1 MAGSTLSTF
10 DAILKTQY
18 LGPIREQLN
27 SSSVLYS
34 RLEKNEDSVVGK
46 NFTIP
51 LHYGRNE
58 GVGARA
64 EGGALPDA
72 GSQTYKECIVPMK
85 YQYGRIQI
93 TGPTIKAARSN
104 EGAFLRAV
112 DSEMRG
118 LERDMKSSMNRQA
131 FGDGTGSL
139 TVCGT
144 TSASTTVVVASTAK
158 LRVGMP
164 IDVLVTSTGATSTG
178 AAGRTVLSIT
188 DATHFVISGA
198 AITTDNTFSVYTAG
212 SRGIEMMGLAGIV
225 SDTSTLQG
233 LDVATYP
240 WWKATVL
247 ANGGTKRPIADTLL
261 QTAIDT
267 LEANSSGMCTAMY
280 TSFGVRRAYQALLT
294 NTKQLVNKQNLQGGY
309 EAISYL
315 GGSHGMIPIIAEKD
329 ATANSIFIVDEDELA
344 IHRLADFDWMQEDG
358 SILSRVSGVDAYE
371 AVLYV
376 YQEIGT
382 SMRNAQVLLSDI
394 TEASSQFNRGR
405 LHNRPHSMKVD
416 A

>member
-1 MAGSTLSTF
+1 MGSTLSTF

-64 EGGALPDA
+64 EGGTLPTA
-72 GSQTYKECIVPMK
+72 GNQAYKECIVPMR

-131 FGDGTGSL
+131 FGDGTGAL
-139 TVCGT
+139 AVCA
-144 TSASTTVVVASTAK
+144 SASSATAITVDSTAK

-164 IDVLVTSTGATSTG
+164 VDILVTATGATT
-178 AAGRTVLSIT
+178 AGVVGDTVASIT
-188 DATHFVISGA
+188 SSTVFTLTTGVATYGSIG
-198 AITTDNTFSVYTAG
+198 NTYSVYVAG
-212 SRGIEMMGLAGIV
+212 SRAKEMMGLAGIV
-225 SDTSTLQG
+225 SATSTLQS
-233 LDVATYP
+233 LDVASYP

-247 ANGGTKRPIADTLL
+247 ANSGTNRAISDTLL

-294 NTKQLVNKQNLQGGY
+294 ATKQLVNTQKLQGGY

-329 ATANSIFIVDEDELA
+329 APANKIFIVDEDELA
-344 IHRLADFDWMQEDG
+344 IYRLADFDWMQEDG

-376 YQEIGT
+376 YQELGT
-382 SMRNAQVLLSDI
+382 SMRNAHVLLSDI
-394 TEASSQFNRGR
+394 TEA
-405 LHNRPHSMKVD
+405 
-416 A
+416 

>member
-1 MAGSTLSTF
+1 MGSTLSTF

-64 EGGALPDA
+64 EGGTLPAA
-72 GSQTYKECIVPMK
+72 GNQAYKECIVPMR

-131 FGDGTGSL
+131 FGDGTGL
-139 TVCGT
+139 LATVAASGSGT
-144 TSASTTVVVASTAK
+144 STVVVDSTAK

-164 IDVLVTSTGATSTG
+164 IDIIVKTTG
-178 AAGRTVLSIT
+178 AATAGLAGTTVASIT
-188 DATHFVISGA
+188 DATTFTISGTLA
-198 AITTDNTFSVYTAG
+198 GSPAGTYGVYIAG
-212 SRGIEMMGLAGIV
+212 SRNNEMMGLSGIV
-225 SDTSTLQG
+225 SATATLQS
-233 LDVATYP
+233 LDVANYP

-247 ANGGTKRPIADTLL
+247 ANGGTNRAISDTLL

-267 LEANSSGMCTAMY
+267 LESNSSGMCTAMY

-294 NTKQLVNKQNLQGGY
+294 ATKQLVNTQKLQGGY
-309 EAISYL
+309 EAINYL
-315 GGSHGMIPIIAEKD
+315 GGSHGVIPMIADKD
-329 ATANSIFIVDEDELA
+329 APANKIFVVDEDELA
-344 IHRLADFDWMQEDG
+344 IYRLADFDWMQEDG

-376 YQEIGT
+376 YQELGT
-382 SMRNAQVLLSDI
+382 SMRNAHVLLSDI
-394 TEASSQFNRGR
+394 TEA
-405 LHNRPHSMKVD
+405 
-416 A
+416 

>member
-1 MAGSTLSTF
+1 MGSTLSTF

-64 EGGALPDA
+64 EGGTLPAA
-72 GSQTYKECIVPMK
+72 GSQAYKECIVPMR

-131 FGDGTGSL
+131 FGDGTGAIA
-139 TVCGT
+139 VCGT

-158 LRVGMP
+158 LRIGMP

-178 AAGRTVLSIT
+178 AAGRTVSSIT

-225 SDTSTLQG
+225 SATSTLQG

-247 ANGGTKRPIADTLL
+247 ANGGTNRPISDTLL

-280 TSFGVRRAYQALLT
+280 TSFGVRRAYQSLLT
-294 NTKQLVNKQNLQGGY
+294 NSKQLVNTQKLQGGY

-329 ATANSIFIVDEDELA
+329 AAANSVFIVDEDELA

-376 YQEIGT
+376 YQELGT
-382 SMRNAQVLLSDI
+382 SMRNAHVLLSDI
-394 TEASSQFNRGR
+394 TEA
-405 LHNRPHSMKVD
+405 
-416 A
+416 

>member
-1 MAGSTLSTF
+1 MGSTLSTF

-64 EGGALPDA
+64 EGGTLPAA
-72 GSQTYKECIVPMK
+72 GSQAYKECIVPMR

-131 FGDGTGSL
+131 FGDGTGAIA
-139 TVCGT
+139 VCGT

-158 LRVGMP
+158 LRIGMP

-178 AAGRTVLSIT
+178 AAGRTVSSIT

-225 SDTSTLQG
+225 SATSTLQG

-247 ANGGTKRPIADTLL
+247 ANGGTNRPISDTLL

-280 TSFGVRRAYQALLT
+280 TSFGVRRAYQSLLT
-294 NTKQLVNKQNLQGGY
+294 NSKQLVNTQKLQGGY

-329 ATANSIFIVDEDELA
+329 ADANKIFIVDEDELA

-376 YQEIGT
+376 YQELGT
-382 SMRNAQVLLSDI
+382 SMRNAHVLLSDI
-394 TEASSQFNRGR
+394 TEA
-405 LHNRPHSMKVD
+405 
-416 A
+416 

>member
-1 MAGSTLSTF
+1 MGSTLSTF

-64 EGGALPDA
+64 EGGTLPAA
-72 GSQTYKECIVPMK
+72 GNQAYKECIVPMR

-131 FGDGTGSL
+131 FGDGTGAIA
-139 TVCGT
+139 VCA
-144 TSASTTVVVASTAK
+144 SASSATAITVDSTAK

-164 IDVLVTSTGATSTG
+164 VDILVTATGATT
-178 AAGRTVLSIT
+178 AGVVGDTVASIT
-188 DATHFVISGA
+188 SSTAFTLTTGVATYGSIG
-198 AITTDNTFSVYTAG
+198 NTYSVYVAG
-212 SRGIEMMGLAGIV
+212 SRAKEMMGLSGIV
-225 SDTSTLQG
+225 SATSTLQG
-233 LDVATYP
+233 LDVAAYP

-247 ANGGTKRPIADTLL
+247 ANGGTNRAISDTLL

-294 NTKQLVNKQNLQGGY
+294 ATKQLVNTQKLQGGY
-309 EAISYL
+309 EAINYL
-315 GGSHGMIPIIAEKD
+315 GGSHGVIPMIADKD
-329 ATANSIFIVDEDELA
+329 APANKIFIVDEDELA
-344 IHRLADFDWMQEDG
+344 IYRLADFDWMQEDG
-358 SILSRVSGVDAYE
+358 SVLSRVSGVDAYE

-376 YQEIGT
+376 YQELGT
-382 SMRNAQVLLSDI
+382 SMRNAHVLLSDI
-394 TEASSQFNRGR
+394 TEA
-405 LHNRPHSMKVD
+405 
-416 A
+416 

>member
-1 MAGSTLSTF
+1 MGSTLSTF

-64 EGGALPDA
+64 EGGTLPTA
-72 GSQTYKECIVPMK
+72 GNQAYKECIVPMR

-131 FGDGTGSL
+131 FGDGTGL
-139 TVCGT
+139 LATVAASGSGT
-144 TSASTTVVVASTAK
+144 STVVVDSTAK

-164 IDVLVTSTGATSTG
+164 IDIIVKTTG
-178 AAGRTVLSIT
+178 AATAGLAGTAVASIT
-188 DATHFVISGA
+188 DATTFTITGTLAGSPA
-198 AITTDNTFSVYTAG
+198 ATYGVYIAG
-212 SRGIEMMGLAGIV
+212 SRNNEMMGLSGIV
-225 SDTSTLQG
+225 SNTATLQS
-233 LDVATYP
+233 LDVANYP

-247 ANGGTKRPIADTLL
+247 ANSGTNRAISDTLL

-294 NTKQLVNKQNLQGGY
+294 ATKQLVNTQKLQGGY
-309 EAISYL
+309 EAINYL
-315 GGSHGMIPIIAEKD
+315 GGSHGVIPMIAEKD
-329 ATANSIFIVDEDELA
+329 ASANKIFVVDEDELA
-344 IHRLADFDWMQEDG
+344 IYRLADFDWMQEDG
-358 SILSRVSGVDAYE
+358 SVLSRVSGVDAYE

-376 YQEIGT
+376 YQELGT
-382 SMRNAQVLLSDI
+382 SMRNAHVLLSDI
-394 TEASSQFNRGR
+394 TEAY
-405 LHNRPHSMKVD
+405 

>member
-1 MAGSTLSTF
+1 MGSTLSTF

-64 EGGALPDA
+64 EGGTLPAA
-72 GSQTYKECIVPMK
+72 GNQAYKECIVPMR

-131 FGDGTGSL
+131 FGDGTGL
-139 TVCGT
+139 LATVAASGSGT
-144 TSASTTVVVASTAK
+144 STVVVDSTAK

-164 IDVLVTSTGATSTG
+164 IDIIVKTTG
-178 AAGRTVLSIT
+178 AATAGLAGTTVASIT
-188 DATHFVISGA
+188 DATTFTISGTLAGSPA
-198 AITTDNTFSVYTAG
+198 ATYGVYIAG
-212 SRGIEMMGLAGIV
+212 SRNNEMMGLSGIV
-225 SDTSTLQG
+225 SATETLQS
-233 LDVATYP
+233 LDVASYP
-240 WWKATVL
+240 WWKATVQ
-247 ANGGTKRPIADTLL
+247 ANSGTNRAISDTLL

-294 NTKQLVNKQNLQGGY
+294 NSKQLVNTQKLQGGY

-315 GGSHGMIPIIAEKD
+315 GGSHGVIPIIAEKD
-329 ATANSIFIVDEDELA
+329 APANKIFVVDEDELA
-344 IHRLADFDWMQEDG
+344 IFRLADFDWMQEDG

-376 YQEIGT
+376 YQELGT
-382 SMRNAQVLLSDI
+382 SMRNAHVLLSDI
-394 TEASSQFNRGR
+394 TEA
-405 LHNRPHSMKVD
+405 
-416 A
+416 

>member
-1 MAGSTLSTF
+1 MGSTLSTF

-64 EGGALPDA
+64 EGGTLPTA
-72 GSQTYKECIVPMK
+72 GNQAYKECIVPMR

-131 FGDGTGSL
+131 FGDGTGL
-139 TVCGT
+139 LATVAASGSGT
-144 TSASTTVVVASTAK
+144 STVVVDSTAK

-164 IDVLVTSTGATSTG
+164 IDIIVKTTG
-178 AAGRTVLSIT
+178 AATAGLAGTAVASIT
-188 DATHFVISGA
+188 DATTFTITGTLAGSPA
-198 AITTDNTFSVYTAG
+198 ATYGVYIAG
-212 SRGIEMMGLAGIV
+212 SRNNEMMGLSGIV
-225 SDTSTLQG
+225 SNTATLQS
-233 LDVATYP
+233 LDVANYP

-247 ANGGTKRPIADTLL
+247 ANGGTNRAISDTLL

-294 NTKQLVNKQNLQGGY
+294 ATKQLVNTQKLQGGY
-309 EAISYL
+309 EAINYL
-315 GGSHGMIPIIAEKD
+315 GGSHGVIPMIADKD
-329 ATANSIFIVDEDELA
+329 APANKIFIVDEDELA
-344 IHRLADFDWMQEDG
+344 IYRLADFDWMQEDG

-376 YQEIGT
+376 YQELGT
-382 SMRNAQVLLSDI
+382 SMRNAHVLLSDI
-394 TEASSQFNRGR
+394 TEA
-405 LHNRPHSMKVD
+405 
-416 A
+416 

>member
-1 MAGSTLSTF
+1 MGSTLSTF

-64 EGGALPDA
+64 EGGTLPTA
-72 GSQTYKECIVPMK
+72 GNQAYKECIVPMR

-131 FGDGTGSL
+131 FGDGTGAL

-158 LRVGMP
+158 LRIGMP

-188 DATHFVISGA
+188 DATHFVISGT
-198 AITTDNTFSVYTAG
+198 AITTDNTFSVYIAG
-212 SRGIEMMGLAGIV
+212 SRNNEMMGLAASFLMLPRCRGL
-225 SDTSTLQG
+225 TL
-233 LDVATYP
+233 P
-240 WWKATVL
+240 HIR
-247 ANGGTKRPIADTLL
+247 GGKQPYR
-261 QTAIDT
+261 QTAARTAQSPTRCSRRRLIP
-267 LEANSSGMCTAMY
+267 LKPIRAACVRQCTRP
-280 TSFGVRRAYQALLT
+280 SVCGVRIR
-294 NTKQLVNKQNLQGGY
+294 
-309 EAISYL
+309 
-315 GGSHGMIPIIAEKD
+315 
-329 ATANSIFIVDEDELA
+329 
-344 IHRLADFDWMQEDG
+344 
-358 SILSRVSGVDAYE
+358 
-371 AVLYV
+371 
-376 YQEIGT
+376 
-382 SMRNAQVLLSDI
+382 
-394 TEASSQFNRGR
+394 
-405 LHNRPHSMKVD
+405 HS
-416 A
+416 

>member
-1 MAGSTLSTF
+1 MGSTLSTF

-64 EGGALPDA
+64 EGGTLPAA
-72 GSQTYKECIVPMK
+72 GSQAYKECIVPMR

-131 FGDGTGSL
+131 FGDGTGL
-139 TVCGT
+139 LATVAASGSGT
-144 TSASTTVVVASTAK
+144 STVVVDSTAK

-164 IDVLVTSTGATSTG
+164 IDIIVKTTG
-178 AAGRTVLSIT
+178 AATADLASTTVASIT
-188 DATHFVISGA
+188 DATTFTISGTLA
-198 AITTDNTFSVYTAG
+198 GSPAGTYGVYIAG
-212 SRGIEMMGLAGIV
+212 SRNNEMMGLSGIV
-225 SDTSTLQG
+225 SATETLQS
-233 LDVATYP
+233 LDVASYP

-247 ANGGTKRPIADTLL
+247 ANSGTNRAISDTLL

-267 LEANSSGMCTAMY
+267 LESNSSGMCTAMY

-294 NTKQLVNKQNLQGGY
+294 ATKQLVNTQKLQGGY
-309 EAISYL
+309 EAINYL
-315 GGSHGMIPIIAEKD
+315 GGSHGVIPMIADKD
-329 ATANSIFIVDEDELA
+329 APANKIFIVDEDELA
-344 IHRLADFDWMQEDG
+344 IYRLADFDWMQEDG
-358 SILSRVSGVDAYE
+358 SVLSRVSGVDAYE

-376 YQEIGT
+376 YQELGT
-382 SMRNAQVLLSDI
+382 SMRNAHVLLSDI
-394 TEASSQFNRGR
+394 TEA
-405 LHNRPHSMKVD
+405 
-416 A
+416 

>member
-1 MAGSTLSTF
+1 MGSTLSTF

-64 EGGALPDA
+64 EGGTLPSA
-72 GSQTYKECIVPMK
+72 GNQAYKECIVPMR

-131 FGDGTGSL
+131 FGDGTGAL
-139 TVCGT
+139 AVCA
-144 TSASTTVVVASTAK
+144 SASSATAITVDSTAR

-164 IDVLVTSTGATSTG
+164 VDILVTATGATT
-178 AAGRTVLSIT
+178 AGVVGDTVASIT
-188 DATHFVISGA
+188 SSTAFTLTTGVATYGSIG
-198 AITTDNTFSVYTAG
+198 NTYSVYVAG
-212 SRGIEMMGLAGIV
+212 SRTKEMMGLSGIV
-225 SDTSTLQG
+225 SATSTLQG
-233 LDVATYP
+233 LDVANYP

-247 ANGGTKRPIADTLL
+247 ANSGSNRAISDTLL

-294 NTKQLVNKQNLQGGY
+294 ATKQLVNTQELKGGY
-309 EAISYL
+309 KAITYNDL
-315 GGSHGMIPIIAEKD
+315 PIIADKD
-329 ATANSIFIVDEDELA
+329 APANKIFVVDEDELQVF
-344 IHRLADFDWMQEDG
+344 RLGDFDWMQEDG
-358 SILSRVSGVDAYE
+358 AILSRVSGYDAYE

-376 YQEIGT
+376 YQELGT
-382 SMRNAQVLLSDI
+382 TMRNAHVLISDV
-394 TEASSQFNRGR
+394 TEG
-405 LHNRPHSMKVD
+405 
-416 A
+416 

>member
-1 MAGSTLSTF
+1 MGSTLSTF

-58 GVGARA
+58 GVGARG
-64 EGGALPDA
+64 EGGTLPSA
-72 GSQTYKECIVPMK
+72 GNQAYKECIVPMR

-131 FGDGTGSL
+131 FGDGTGAIA
-139 TVCGT
+139 VCA
-144 TSASTTVVVASTAK
+144 SASSATAITVDSTAK

-164 IDVLVTSTGATSTG
+164 VDILVTATGATT
-178 AAGRTVLSIT
+178 AGVVGDTVASIT
-188 DATHFVISGA
+188 SSTAFTLTTGVATYGSIG
-198 AITTDNTFSVYTAG
+198 NTYSVYVAG
-212 SRGIEMMGLAGIV
+212 SRAKEMMGLSGIV
-225 SDTSTLQG
+225 SATSTLQG
-233 LDVATYP
+233 LDVAAYP

-247 ANGGTKRPIADTLL
+247 ANGGTNRAISDTLL

-267 LEANSSGMCTAMY
+267 LESNSSGMCTAMY

-294 NTKQLVNKQNLQGGY
+294 ATKQLVNTQKLQGGY
-309 EAISYL
+309 EAINYL
-315 GGSHGMIPIIAEKD
+315 GGSHGVIPMIADKD
-329 ATANSIFIVDEDELA
+329 APANKIFIVDEDELA
-344 IHRLADFDWMQEDG
+344 IYRLADFDWMQEDG
-358 SILSRVSGVDAYE
+358 SVLSRVSGVDAYE

-376 YQEIGT
+376 YQELGT
-382 SMRNAQVLLSDI
+382 SMRNAHVLLSDI
-394 TEASSQFNRGR
+394 TEA
-405 LHNRPHSMKVD
+405 
-416 A
+416 

>member
-72 GSQTYKECIVPMK
+72 GSQAYKECIVPMR

-93 TGPTIKAARSN
+93 TGPTIKAARTN

-131 FGDGTGSL
+131 FGDGTGAL
-139 TVCGT
+139 AVCA
-144 TSASTTVVVASTAK
+144 SASDATTITVDSTAK

-164 IDVLVTSTGATSTG
+164 VDILVTATGATT
-178 AAGRTVLSIT
+178 AGVVGDTVASIT
-188 DATHFVISGA
+188 SSTVFTLTTGVATYGSIG
-198 AITTDNTFSVYTAG
+198 NTYSVYVAG
-212 SRGIEMMGLAGIV
+212 SRAKEMMGLSGIV
-225 SDTSTLQG
+225 SATSTLQG

-247 ANGGTKRPIADTLL
+247 ANGGTNRAISDTLL

-294 NTKQLVNKQNLQGGY
+294 ATKQLVNTQKLQGGY
-309 EAISYL
+309 EAINYL
-315 GGSHGMIPIIAEKD
+315 GGSHGVIPMIADKD
-329 ATANSIFIVDEDELA
+329 APANKIYIVDEDELA
-344 IHRLADFDWMQEDG
+344 IYRLADFDWMQEDG
-358 SILSRVSGVDAYE
+358 SVLSRVSGVDAYE

-376 YQEIGT
+376 YQELGT
-382 SMRNAQVLLSDI
+382 SMRNAHVLLSDI
-394 TEASSQFNRGR
+394 TEA
-405 LHNRPHSMKVD
+405 
-416 A
+416 

>member
-1 MAGSTLSTF
+1 MGSTLSTF

-27 SSSVLYS
+27 NSSVLYS

-64 EGGALPDA
+64 EGGTLPAA
-72 GSQTYKECIVPMK
+72 GNQAYKECIVPMK

-93 TGPTIKAARSN
+93 TGPTIKAARTN

-131 FGDGTGSL
+131 FGDGTGL
-139 TVCGT
+139 LATVAASGSK
-144 TSASTTVVVASTAK
+144 TSTVVVDSTAK

-164 IDVLVTSTGATSTG
+164 IDIIVKTTG
-178 AAGRTVLSIT
+178 AATEGIAGTSVASIT
-188 DATHFVISGA
+188 DATTFT
-198 AITTDNTFSVYTAG
+198 ITDTLAGSPAGTYGVYIAG
-212 SRGIEMMGLAGIV
+212 SRGKEMMGLSGIV
-225 SDTSTLQG
+225 SATSTLQG

-247 ANGGTKRPIADTLL
+247 ANSGTNRAISDTLL

-294 NTKQLVNKQNLQGGY
+294 ATKQLVNTQKLQGGY

-315 GGSHGMIPIIAEKD
+315 GGSHGVIPMIADKD
-329 ATANSIFIVDEDELA
+329 APANKIFLVDEDELA
-344 IHRLADFDWMQEDG
+344 IYRLADFDWMQEDG

-376 YQEIGT
+376 YQELGT
-382 SMRNAQVLLSDI
+382 SMRNAHVLLSDI
-394 TEASSQFNRGR
+394 TEA
-405 LHNRPHSMKVD
+405 
-416 A
+416 